1 MAQRKPASR
10 KKADTH
16 ASHSPWR
23 VVGHFLLH
31 ALAGLPIFLII
42 ALPAWALN
50 LVVAYLKQQGA
61 SAYVVGVLTFVEYGV
76 LTIDAA
82 LYLALLCK
90 SAYKAAKDLDL

>member
-1 MAQRKPASR
+1 MTQRTPATR
-10 KKADTH
+10 NKKDAHTN
-16 ASHSPWR
+16 HSPWR

-31 ALAGLPIFLII
+31 ALAGLAIFLII
-42 ALPAWALN
+42 AMPAWALN
-50 LVVAYLKQQGA
+50 LGIAYLKQQGA
-61 SAYVVGVLTFVEYGV
+61 STYVVGVLTFVEYGV

>member
-1 MAQRKPASR
+1 MAPRKPA
-10 KKADTH
+10 KENGGNNH
-16 ASHSPWR
+16 EHHSPWK
-23 VVGHFLLH
+23 VVGHFFLH
-31 ALAGLPIFLII
+31 AAAGLTIFAII

-50 LVVAYLKQQGA
+50 IAIAYLRTKGA
-61 SAYVVGVLTFVEYGV
+61 SEYVIGVLTFVEYGV